1 MLATVKPVPISHQ
14 AQRAEVV
21 PARQPRMPIVVAP
34 GDGIGP
40 EIMSAVLRIVEA
52 AGARLDVRS
61 IEVGEKVYRQG
72 VISGI
77 DPAAWAA
84 LRERRVLLKGPIT
97 TPQGGGYKSL
107 NVTLRKTLGLY
118 ANVRPCTAY
127 SPCVPTLHP
136 AINVVI
142 IRENE
147 EDLYA
152 GIEHRQTDD
161 VYQCLKLI
169 SRPGCE
175 RIIRYAFEF
184 CKVNHRRKLSCFT
197 KDNIM
202 KMTDG
207 LFHKVFMEIAAE
219 YPEIVTEH
227 RIVDIGAARLA
238 TRPQDFDVIVM
249 PNLYGDILSDV
260 AAEMTGSVGLAGS
273 ANIGD
278 HGALFEAIHGSAP
291 DIAGQDKANPSG
303 LLLAAVMMLHH
314 IGQHQAAGRA
324 HRAWLRTLEDGIC
337 TPDIARSDKTLAGTT
352 RFANEVIARIGR
364 EPAVLPA
371 RSMALPPVP
380 AAKQSTPYRGRRA
393 IAEKAMVGVD
403 VFLHFRD
410 GNAETIATRLQNIDL
425 DGFTLLM
432 ITNRGVKVWPNG
444 APETFCVDHWRCRFM
459 IGNSRDQTDHAAIL
473 VLLSRVAAAG
483 FDFIKTENLYTFD
496 GEAGYSLG
504 QGQ

>member
-1 MLATVKPVPISHQ
+1 MA
-14 AQRAEVV
+14 
-21 PARQPRMPIVVAP
+21 
-34 GDGIGP
+34 
-40 EIMSAVLRIVEA
+40 AVLRIIEA

-61 IEVGEKVYRQG
+61 IEVGEKVYRNG
-72 VISGI
+72 VSSGI
-77 DPAAWAA
+77 DPTAWTA

-118 ANVRPCTAY
+118 ANVRPCVAY
-127 SPCVPTLHP
+127 HPFVPTLHP
-136 AINVVI
+136 GMDVVI
-142 IRENE
+142 VRENE

-169 SRPGCE
+169 SRQGCE
-175 RIIRYAFEF
+175 RVVRYAFEF
-184 CKVNHRRKLSCFT
+184 AQANGRRKVSCFT

-207 LFHKVFMEIAAE
+207 LFHKVFDQIAAQYPRIAAE
-219 YPEIVTEH
+219 H
-227 RIVDIGAARLA
+227 QIVDIGAARLA
-238 TRPQDFDVIVM
+238 TRPQDFDVIVL

-291 DIAGQDKANPSG
+291 DIAGRDLANPSG

-314 IGQHQAAGRA
+314 IGQHEVAERA
-324 HRAWLRTLEDGIC
+324 HRAWLNAIEDGVC
-337 TPDIARSDKTLAGTT
+337 TPDIAACSASAVGT
-352 RFANEVIARIGR
+352 RHFADAVIARLGKGGR
-364 EPAVLPA
+364 NLELRSLVLPA
-371 RSMALPPVP
+371 PQPILQPPLRP
-380 AAKQSTPYRGRRA
+380 AA
-393 IAEKAMVGVD
+393 EKEIVGVD
-403 VFLHFRD
+403 VFLHVRD
-410 GNAETIATRLQNIDL
+410 GNAESIARRLRRLDL
-425 DGFTLLM
+425 DGFSLLM

-444 APETFCVDHWRCRFM
+444 AAETFCVDHWRCRLM
-459 IGNSRDQTDHAAIL
+459 IGNGRDSTDHTAIVG
-473 VLLSRVAAAG
+473 VLGKLAAAG
-483 FDFIKTENLYTFD
+483 LDFIKVENLYTFD

>member
-1 MLATVKPVPISHQ
+1 MLATVKSVRRAGSVAATPPRTAVTPRVPIV
-14 AQRAEVV
+14 A
-21 PARQPRMPIVVAP
+21 AP

-40 EIMSAVLRIVEA
+40 EIMTAVLRIIEA
-52 AGARLDVRS
+52 AGARLDVRT
-61 IEVGEKVYRQG
+61 IEVGEKVYRKG
-72 VISGI
+72 VSSGI
-77 DPAAWAA
+77 DPAAWAS

-118 ANVRPCTAY
+118 ANVRPCVAY

-136 AINVVI
+136 NMDVVI
-142 IRENE
+142 VRENE

-169 SRPGCE
+169 SRQGCE
-175 RIIRYAFEF
+175 RVVRYAFEF
-184 CKVNHRRKLSCFT
+184 AQANGRRKVSCFT

-207 LFHKVFMEIAAE
+207 LFHRVFEEIAAQ
-219 YPEIVTEH
+219 YPGIAAEH

-238 TRPQDFDVIVM
+238 TRPQDFDVIVL

-278 HGALFEAIHGSAP
+278 QGALFEAIHGSAP
-291 DIAGQDKANPSG
+291 DIAGQDRANPSG

-314 IGQHQAAGRA
+314 VGQHAAADRV
-324 HRAWLRTLEDGIC
+324 HRAWLNTIEDGVA
-337 TPDIARSDKTLAGTT
+337 TADIAAGARSLVGTT
-352 RFANEVIARIGR
+352 RFADAVIERLGKPGR
-364 EPAVLPA
+364 TLKMHSMVLSASPPVRKPAMRLPA
-371 RSMALPPVP
+371 
-380 AAKQSTPYRGRRA
+380 
-393 IAEKAMVGVD
+393 EKSIVGVD
-403 VFLHFRD
+403 VFLHVRNGTAD
-410 GNAETIATRLQNIDL
+410 SIANRLRRIDL
-425 DGFTLLM
+425 DGYSLLM

-459 IGNSRDQTDHAAIL
+459 AGNGRASTDHTSIVG
-473 VLLSRVAAAG
+473 VLAGIAAAG
-483 FDFIKTENLYTFD
+483 FDFIKVENLYTFD

>member
-1 MLATVKPVPISHQ
+1 MLATVKPARRSRQALATVVDPCVQARVPIV
-14 AQRAEVV
+14 A
-21 PARQPRMPIVVAP
+21 AP

-40 EIMSAVLRIVEA
+40 EIMSAVLRIIEA
-52 AGARLDVRS
+52 AGARLEVRN

-72 VISGI
+72 VSSGI

-118 ANVRPCTAY
+118 ANVRPCVAY
-127 SPCVPTLHP
+127 SPFVPTLHP
-136 AINVVI
+136 AMDVVI
-142 IRENE
+142 VRENE

-169 SRPGCE
+169 SRQGCE
-175 RIIRYAFEF
+175 RIVRYAFEF
-184 CKVNHRRKLSCFT
+184 AKANGRRKVSCFT

-207 LFHKVFMEIAAE
+207 LFHKVFTRIAGEYPGIAA
-219 YPEIVTEH
+219 EH
-227 RIVDIGAARLA
+227 RIVDIGAAKLA
-238 TRPQDFDVIVM
+238 TRPQDFEVIVL

-291 DIAGQDKANPSG
+291 DIAGQNKANPSG

-314 IGQHQAAGRA
+314 IGQHQAADRTHA
-324 HRAWLRTLEDGIC
+324 AWLKTIEDGIA
-337 TPDIARSDKTLAGTT
+337 TADIAPAGTAAVGT
-352 RFANEVIARIGR
+352 AAFADAVIARLGQGAQTLR
-364 EPAVLPA
+364 RHSMVLPA
-371 RSMALPPVP
+371 PQPARQPALRP
-380 AAKQSTPYRGRRA
+380 AA
-393 IAEKAMVGVD
+393 EKEIVGVD
-403 VFLHFRD
+403 VFLHVRS
-410 GNAETIATRLQNIDL
+410 GNAESIAARLRKLDL
-425 DGFTLLM
+425 DGFNLLM
-432 ITNRGVKVWPNG
+432 ITNRGIKVWPNG

-459 IGNSRDQTDHAAIL
+459 IGNSRDSTDHAGIIS
-473 VLLSRVAAAG
+473 LLSGIAQAG
-483 FDFIKTENLYTFD
+483 FDFIKVENLYTFD
-496 GEAGYSLG
+496 GEAGYSMG